1 MNLLFWKKKKK
12 PGESDPGTANETV
25 VAGKIDATP
34 AKPSFWTRLKSTLSP
49 SHKKN
54 EPDKADE
61 AKPSPQSKDDKH
73 QDDEPE
79 APLSKPGFLTRLKSV
94 LFPSHKKSLPDEGED
109 AKPSAKRKDNEHPE
123 KEPEAQLPKPGFL
136 AQLKSTLMPSRNKDK
151 TDNEEKSEELRP
163 SAKRTNNKPPD
174 DESLPPDI
182 TAAKPRKWP
191 AIVLGLLIPLAAG
204 GGFLAAIKFLPPPQ
218 HQEAPPPKVSVAQE
232 AKAGGQPSAEPTQAA
247 EQAPLPEPEQPL
259 TEPAPQQ
266 ADNASPPVAEAPE
279 PPAEE
284 PVADAPAPTEED
296 IQAQIQAMKKH
307 NQEMQAQIEA
317 LKKRP
322 AVARPAR
329 SAVSVTPR
337 EGVLIING
345 KDTKESVLGLK
356 KVIEGM
362 NAASEG
368 KEPGKK

>member
-1 MNLLFWKKKKK
+1 MNLLFWKKKKN
-12 PGESDPGTANETV
+12 PEERDPGAADETV

-54 EPDKADE
+54 EPDKAE
-61 AKPSPQSKDDKH
+61 
-73 QDDEPE
+73 E
-79 APLSKPGFLTRLKSV
+79 
-94 LFPSHKKSLPDEGED
+94 
-109 AKPSAKRKDNEHPE
+109 AKPSAKRKDNEHPD
-123 KEPEAQLPKPGFL
+123 KEPEAPPPKPGFL

-163 SAKRTNNKPPD
+163 SVKRTNNKPPD

-182 TAAKPRKWP
+182 TAAKPRKWS

-232 AKAGGQPSAEPTQAA
+232 AKAGGQPSAEPTQTA

-259 TEPAPQQ
+259 AEPAPQQ
-266 ADNASPPVAEAPE
+266 ADNASPPAAEASE

-329 SAVSVTPR
+329 SAVSATPR

-345 KDTKESVLGLK
+345 KDTKESVHGLK